1 MSHEEV
7 NDMTTNTK
15 CYDCVL
21 SPNTCMYRCGLAG
34 DAWEFVRRDVC
45 CETHDLKER
54 CRRLAHQKAVTDW
67 TELEAEIQFLELELE
82 RLLELGDPD
91 ADYQAIISLLSR
103 DYQLTDKLQL

>member
-1 MSHEEV
+1 MA
-7 NDMTTNTK
+7 TNETK
-15 CYDCVL
+15 CYDCIHNP
-21 SPNTCMYRCGLAG
+21 STCMYRCGLVG
-34 DAWEFVRRDVC
+34 DAWEFVRRDIC

-82 RLLELGDPD
+82 RLLEIGDPD
-91 ADYQAIISLLSR
+91 ADYQSIISLLSR

>member
-1 MSHEEV
+1 MA
-7 NDMTTNTK
+7 TNERK
-15 CYDCVL
+15 CYDCIFN
-21 SPNTCMYRCGLAG
+21 PQTCMYRCGLAG

-45 CETHDLKER
+45 CETYDLKER

-67 TELEAEIQFLELELE
+67 RELEAEIQFLELELE
-82 RLLELGDPD
+82 RLLDIGDPD

>member
-1 MSHEEV
+1 MA
-7 NDMTTNTK
+7 TNETK
-15 CYDCVL
+15 CYDCIYNP
-21 SPNTCMYRCGLAG
+21 STCMYRCGLAG
-34 DAWEFVRRDVC
+34 EAWEFVRKDVC

-82 RLLELGDPD
+82 RLMDVGD
-91 ADYQAIISLLSR
+91 ADYQEYQSIISLLSR

>member
-1 MSHEEV
+1 MA
-7 NDMTTNTK
+7 TNETK
-15 CYDCVL
+15 CYNCVL
-21 SPNTCMYRCGLAG
+21 NPHTCMYRCGLVG
-34 DAWEFVRRDVC
+34 DAWEFVRRDIC

-82 RLLELGDPD
+82 RLLDGGDPD
-91 ADYQAIISLLSR
+91 ADYQDYQAIISLLSR

>member
-1 MSHEEV
+1 MGGNE
-7 NDMTTNTK
+7 MATNERK
-15 CYDCVL
+15 CYECIF
-21 SPNTCMYRCGLAG
+21 NRQTCMYRCGLAG
-34 DAWEFVRRDVC
+34 DAWEFVRKDVC

>member
-1 MSHEEV
+1 MA
-7 NDMTTNTK
+7 TNERK
-15 CYDCVL
+15 CYDCIFN
-21 SPNTCMYRCGLAG
+21 PQTCMYRCGLAG
-34 DAWEFVRRDVC
+34 DAWEFVRKDVC

>member
-1 MSHEEV
+1 MA
-7 NDMTTNTK
+7 TNERK
-15 CYDCVL
+15 CCDCIFN
-21 SPNTCMYRCGLAG
+21 PQTCMYRCGLAG
-34 DAWEFVRRDVC
+34 DAWEFVRKDVC